1 VREAH
6 ACEPSSGW
14 TDRRG
19 SDEGGGPSEAV
30 EEARVGQELPR
41 GKGKVPVGEGL
52 RVGKGEGRQAPPLAA
67 SALHRRHDRAAVG
80 PGRAWRLERRHRHR
94 ARRRLHVW
102 TGLKTAELGYE
113 RSRAVELSR
122 RLENQ
127 REELADE
134 YAGLLRTEYLE
145 EESARRLGLVAPSA
159 GQVVDLRRKQ
169 LAAAPR
175 GYRR

>member
-1 VREAH
+1 MKAAARAKRSKKPASARSSPAVRARS
-6 ACEPSSGW
+6 PSAKGSVSARAKA
-14 TDRRG
+14 DKRHPSPPRRSTG
-19 SDEGGGPSEAV
+19 ATT
-30 EEARVGQELPR
+30 
-41 GKGKVPVGEGL
+41 
-52 RVGKGEGRQAPPLAA
+52 APPSGPVARGVWSGGIAIALAA
-67 SALHRRHDRAAVG
+67 A
-80 PGRAWRLERRHRHR
+80 
-94 ARRRLHVW
+94 LHVW